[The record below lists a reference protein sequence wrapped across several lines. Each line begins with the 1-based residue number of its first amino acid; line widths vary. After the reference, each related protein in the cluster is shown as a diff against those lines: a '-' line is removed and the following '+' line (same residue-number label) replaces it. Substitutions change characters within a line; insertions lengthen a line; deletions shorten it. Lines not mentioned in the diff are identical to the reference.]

1 MNPLLDDVIGDLLA
15 EGPTTIEAA
24 HQRLIEL
31 DESLAARGQP
41 WLLGALRRHPQV
53 RLLSGKRFELRED
66 TAFELEIAERS
77 VARRRKQPQKRSL
90 RPLLRPEA
98 PLLWSTSKPTQ
109 IEPLLPTTRSLR
121 SELAA
126 SKTEKS

>member
-41 WLLGALRRHPQV
+41 WLLGALRRT
-53 RLLSGKRFELRED
+53 LRFGC
-66 TAFELEIAERS
+66 
-77 VARRRKQPQKRSL
+77 
-90 RPLLRPEA
+90 
-98 PLLWSTSKPTQ
+98 
-109 IEPLLPTTRSLR
+109 
-121 SELAA
+121 
-126 SKTEKS
+126 